1 MQEQQPYVFRKKILI
16 VERDFLDEMRIALE
30 GRDSKVRSMPI
41 RDQTIAVLQGS
52 DVEAAI
58 LDWRLDR
65 ALCVQIADALVS
77 LGIPFVLTD
86 AHEPALLPGHLAV
99 LNTADG
105 AGELELIAQRIFGPP
120 TYH

>member
-1 MQEQQPYVFRKKILI
+1 MHEQPYVFRKKILI

-41 RDQTIAVLQGS
+41 RDQTIAVLEGS

-65 ALCVQIADALVS
+65 ELCVQIADALTS

-86 AHEPALLPGHLAV
+86 AHEPALLPGHPATLD
-99 LNTADG
+99 TTDG
-105 AGELELIAQRIFGPP
+105 AGELELIAQHIFGPP